1 MKPDEFG
8 YSKSSKREIYTISG
22 LVVVLGAVAAALVLT
37 GPAHENPT
45 HAVGP
50 APIHASPFANTGG
63 ALAPEALATRP
74 HVPLS
79 ESAIRETGGTPA
91 P

>member
-8 YSKSSKREIYTISG
+8 YSKSSKREIYTITG
-22 LVVVLGAVAAALVLT
+22 LVVVLGAVAAALAIS

-45 HAVGP
+45 HAGRP

-63 ALAPEALATRP
+63 ALAPEALATPP
-74 HVPLS
+74 HGVLS